1 MPGIAR
7 VGLDNAGGGVI
18 VGPGAPTV
26 LADGS
31 IVSCASAA
39 IPGDAVFTHGEAP
52 HTIASIVTGSTS
64 VFAEGR
70 PVAMHKFSTV
80 TCGHTV
86 EGTVPATVQVGL

>member
-7 VGLDNAGGGVI
+7 VQLDNAGGGII

-31 IVSCASAA
+31 IVSCGSAA
-39 IPGDAVFTHGEAP
+39 VPGDKVFTHGEAP
-52 HTIASIVTGSTS
+52 HAIATIVTASTS

-70 PVAMHKFSTV
+70 PVAMHDFSTV
-80 TCGHTV
+80 TCGHNV

>member
-31 IVSCASAA
+31 IVSCCSAA
-39 IPGDAVFTHGEAP
+39 IPGDTVFTHGEAP
-52 HTIASIVTGSTS
+52 HVGAIIVTGSTS
-64 VFAEGR
+64 VFADGR
-70 PVAMHKFSTV
+70 PVAMHQFSTV
-80 TCGHTV
+80 SCGHTV
-86 EGTVPATVQVGL
+86 QGTIPATVQVGL